1 MEEKLIL
8 EQPDKVE
15 IKAEEEIEETNKEL
29 KEEKE
34 ILLTEQPV
42 GDMEIIKE

>member
-1 MEEKLIL
+1 MEDKLIL
-8 EQPDKVE
+8 EQPEKVE
-15 IKAEEEIEETNKEL
+15 LNKEEENNEENKDL